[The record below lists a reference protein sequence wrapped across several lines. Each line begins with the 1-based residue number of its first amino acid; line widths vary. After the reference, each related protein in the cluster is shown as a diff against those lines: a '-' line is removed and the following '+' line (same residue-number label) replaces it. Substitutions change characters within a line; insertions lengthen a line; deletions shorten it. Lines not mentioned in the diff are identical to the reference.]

1 MEGAVKVSETG
12 AQGAES
18 PATQGGSAPD
28 APPLPSPS
36 APPRRAA
43 RRRRLRNSALSLIA
57 IIFLVAGGGFAA
69 LGLTGTFLRL
79 PVWAVAEAEARLN
92 RSLAEAMPD
101 TAIAI
106 GSVEVGVDTDWVPR
120 LRLEDARLLHRSGTP
135 ILILPEARVGF
146 DPESMLQG
154 EVRPSTLLLSGA
166 RIDLTRNA
174 DGRLDIGIGVTGA
187 TVIDG
192 LPALFAA
199 LDAALAQPALSRLS
213 RIETDAMTLTYS
225 DRRLGRSWELGDG
238 RLRLE
243 NRAQE
248 LRAELGT
255 TLAGTGINPA
265 QAQITLVAQKGGA
278 KARLSATVDRVPAGD
293 LAALVA
299 PLAPLGALEAAI
311 SGRLSAAIDANG
323 VTALEAALNIGAGAL
338 RPTPEAQPIAFDRA
352 AMQVSYDPKRGRVN
366 LTDVDIE
373 SSTLRLKAS
382 GHSYLTDAGGAILTG
397 PLGARLPDAF
407 LTQVHIDEMQV
418 DPAGLFVE
426 PVRFGEGAIDLRL
439 RLDPF
444 TVDIGQVSLVEADRR
459 LSARGTLSADDGGWT
474 AAIDIALDRIG
485 HRDLLSLWPVTLVRK
500 TREWLEQNLL
510 EGTLT
515 DVQAALRLAPGKEPV
530 LSLGYDFTA
539 TDVRFLR
546 TLPPIRDADGYA
558 TIEGMTYTMVVS
570 RGSVTPPLGG
580 VIDMA
585 GSVFSVLD
593 ITKRPAQAEVQLQ
606 TDSSLTAAL
615 SLLDEPPFGF
625 LTKAG
630 RPVDLGQGRARLNA
644 LLRFPLVPKL
654 AGPDVSFRVNGSVLG
669 FASDRLIPGKTVT
682 APLLNLTAD
691 PRGLRVSGPGAV
703 GDVQFDVSFLQPFGR
718 DAPPASVE
726 GTVELSRRTIEEFGI
741 GIPAAIADGSGVGT
755 VTIDLPKGE
764 PARLTLV
771 SDLNRIRMALPGTG
785 WTKPAGTQGRME
797 MRATLAKPLRV
808 DSLTVTAPGLQAE
821 GTVELNADG
830 TLAQAAFTSVALGDW
845 MTGAVVVEGRGAGR
859 PVGIRVTEGRAD
871 LRRKPEDPG
880 AGGGDGSAPDIPIS
894 IALNSLQVTESIA
907 LTDFRG
913 RFTPRGGFNGSFAAL
928 VNGQA
933 SVTGTVVPTRNGA
946 AVRVQSDNAGG
957 VLASAGVFS
966 SARGGRLDLTLRP
979 RPQSGTYD
987 GSADIRNIRVVDAP
1001 VLAELLN
1008 AVSVV
1013 GIIEQLNG
1021 DGLQFGQALGEF
1033 ILTPNAVQI
1042 SRGSAVGASMGVSMA
1057 GVYGTE
1063 SKELALQGVI
1073 SPIYMLNGIGSIL
1086 TRRGEGLFGFNY
1098 EVRGTSDRALVSVN
1112 PLSILTPGMFR
1123 DLFRGDPPRLGNGN
1137 G

>member
-1 MEGAVKVSETG
+1 VSETG
-12 AQGAES
+12 AQGEQV
-18 PATQGGSAPD
+18 PATQGAAAPD
-28 APPLPSPS
+28 APAPRS
-36 APPRRAA
+36 APQSHG
-43 RRRRLRNSALSLIA
+43 RRRRLRNSALSLFVLV
-57 IIFLVAGGGFAA
+57 FLAVAGGFAL
-69 LGLTGTFLRL
+69 LGLTGTFVRL

-92 RSLAEAMPD
+92 RSLGSALPD
-101 TAIAI
+101 AAVAI
-106 GSVEVGVDTDWVPR
+106 GAVEVGVDTDWVPR
-120 LRLEDARLLHRSGTP
+120 LRLEDTRLLHRSGAP

-146 DPESMLQG
+146 DPEALLQG
-154 EVRPSTLLLSGA
+154 EIRPSTLLLSGA
-166 RIDLTRNA
+166 RIDLTRTR
-174 DGRLDIGIGVTGA
+174 DGRLDIGIGVAGAETG
-187 TVIDG
+187 IDG

-199 LDAALAQPALSRLS
+199 LDAALARPALSRLA
-213 RIETDAMTLTYS
+213 RIETDAMTLVYT

-243 NRAQE
+243 NLPQE

-255 TLAGTGINPA
+255 TLLGRDGNPA
-265 QAQITLVAQKGGA
+265 QAQITLVAEKGGA

-293 LAALVA
+293 LAAMVP
-299 PLAPLGALEAAI
+299 PLAPLGVLDAAI
-311 SGRLSAAIDANG
+311 SGRLSAGVDANG
-323 VTALEAALNIGAGAL
+323 VTALEAALDFGAGAL
-338 RPTPEAQPIAFDRA
+338 RPTAEAQPIAFDRA
-352 AMQVSYDPKRGRVN
+352 GMQISYDPARGRVN
-366 LTDVDIE
+366 LTSVDVE
-373 SSTLRLKAS
+373 SGTLRLKAS
-382 GHSYLTDAGGAILTG
+382 GHSYLTDRDGAILTG
-397 PLGARLPDAF
+397 PLGARLPEAF
-407 LTQVHIDEMQV
+407 LTQIHIAEMQV

-426 PVRFGEGAIDLRL
+426 PVRFSEGAIDLRL

-459 LSARGTLSADDGGWT
+459 LSASGTLAAGEGGWT
-474 AAIDIALDRIG
+474 AAIDLTLDRIG
-485 HRDLLSLWPVTLVRK
+485 HRDLLALWPVTLVQK

-515 DVQAALRLAPGKEPV
+515 DVKAALRLAPGKEPV
-530 LSLGYDFTA
+530 LSLGYDFTS

-625 LTKAG
+625 LQKAG
-630 RPVDLGQGRARLNA
+630 RPVDLGEGRARLSA

-654 AGPDVSFRVNGSVLG
+654 QGNDVSFRVDGTVLD
-669 FASDRLIPGKTVT
+669 FASDRLVPDKTVA
-682 APLLNLTAD
+682 APSLSLTAD
-691 PRGLRVSGPGAV
+691 PRGLRVSGPGTVGAV
-703 GDVQFDVSFLQPFGR
+703 PFDVTFLQPFGK
-718 DAPPASVE
+718 DAPPASIE
-726 GTVELSRRTIEEFGI
+726 GTVELSRRTVEEFGI
-741 GIPAAIADGSGVGT
+741 GLPAAIADGTGSGT
-755 VTIDLPKGE
+755 VTISLPKGE
-764 PARLTLV
+764 PARLTLI

-785 WTKPAGTQGRME
+785 WTKSPAQTGRME
-797 MRATLAKPLRV
+797 LQATLAKPVRV
-808 DSLTVTAPGLQAE
+808 DRLTLTAPGLEAE
-821 GTVELNADG
+821 GTVRLNPG
-830 TLAQAAFTSVALGDW
+830 GSLEAAEFTSVALGEW
-845 MTGAVVVEGRGAGR
+845 MTGAVVIEGRGEGR
-859 PVGIRVTEGRAD
+859 PVGIRVTGGTAD
-871 LRRKPEDPG
+871 LRGKPDDPEG
-880 AGGGDGSAPDIPIS
+880 AGGAGDAPDIPIS
-894 IALNSLQVTESIA
+894 IALDRLRVTESIA

-913 RFTPRGGFNGSFAAL
+913 NFSPRGGFNGSFSAL

-933 SVTGTVVPTRNGA
+933 AVTGAVVPTRNGA
-946 AVRVQSDNAGG
+946 AVRIRSDNAGG

-966 SARGGRLDLTLRP
+966 SARGGQLELTLRP
-979 RPQSGTYD
+979 RPEDGVYD
-987 GSADIRNIRVVDAP
+987 GNADIRNIRVVDAP

-1013 GIIEQLNG
+1013 GILEQLNG
-1021 DGLQFGQALGEF
+1021 DGLLFGQALGDF
-1033 ILTPNAVQI
+1033 ILTPRAVEI
-1042 SRGSAVGASMGVSMA
+1042 TRGSAVGNSMGVSMA
-1057 GVYGTE
+1057 GVYGTD

-1073 SPIYMLNGIGSIL
+1073 SPIYMLNGIGAIL

-1123 DLFRGDPPRLGNGN
+1123 ELFRGDPPRLGNRN